1 MESEAD
7 KQQINSGDAKT
18 ELEQLKDK
26 LGECM
31 LRDRMQLKKRL
42 QGLLRRAKQD
52 LPVDRSLG
60 EVRRQIEQSIAI
72 VAARQ
77 CALPKIEYPASL
89 PVSEQRQRIAEAIRE
104 HPVVIVAGETGS
116 GKTTQLPKICLELG
130 RGLYGLIGHTQP
142 RRIAARSVASRI
154 AQELGGVIGDVVGF
168 KVRFSDQTKR
178 EGSIKLMTDGILLA
192 EIRSDPELLS
202 YDTIIVDEAHERSL
216 NIDFLLGYLKR
227 LMPRRPD
234 LKIIITS
241 ATINTEAFSRF
252 FGDAPVIEV
261 SGRSH
266 PVEII
271 YDPLKGDE
279 DDQDRDLPEA
289 IVHAVEKLDSIDA
302 SGDTL
307 VFLPGEREIR
317 EAADALHH
325 HSLPHTEI
333 IPLFSR
339 LSIAEQ
345 DKVFQPHK
353 GRRIVLATNVAE
365 TSLTVPGI
373 RFVVYSGLARIS
385 RYSPRTKV
393 QRLPIE
399 PISQASARQRAGR
412 CGRIAAGTCI
422 RLYAGDDFTKR
433 PAQTDPEIL
442 RTNLASVIL
451 QMASLGL
458 GDVAAFPFMDGPDSR
473 AISDGYRLLAEL
485 GAVDDEKRLTATG
498 RKLAHMSLDPR
509 LARMLIEA
517 DGKRSLHE
525 VLIIVAAL
533 SVQDPRLRPAEE
545 RQQADQ
551 KQALFND
558 ETSDFLTWL
567 KLWNWYHEQSQ
578 HLSRAKL
585 RKLCHDHFLSY
596 VRLREWHDLHG
607 QLLAQARELGM
618 QPNRKPAS
626 SDDIHQA
633 LLAGLLSH
641 VGMQGED
648 KQYLGARG
656 LKFALFPGS
665 SLRRKQPKWLMAAE
679 LVETSRLFA
688 RTVAAIDPVWLEAQA
703 AHLIKRD
710 YGEAVWSVKQ
720 ARVMVGERI
729 TLFGLPVAARK
740 AHYGPINPVAS
751 RELFIRHALVQG
763 EYKTSGRF
771 AAHNKGLVGDIEAQE
786 IKSRRHDLLISEEE
800 RFALFDALIPE
811 GIYSGQLFEQW
822 RKDAEAREPKL
833 LYLSREQ
840 LLRGDKAHST
850 RDYPDFWEKAGLKLK
865 LRYRFDTTHHA
876 DGVSLLV
883 PRLALGQLEA
893 ADFDWLVPGMLKEKL
908 TLLIKGLPKPLR
920 VHFVPAPAFAE
931 SAMQAMTFGKGHLL
945 LAFSRELKRMT
956 GVDVP
961 LMQWQT
967 LQLPAHLQMSFR
979 ILGDDGRTL
988 AEDTDLGLLKMR
1000 FAQADNSI
1008 AGAEDASIERSGMR
1022 NWDFGT
1028 LPESVVIRRGRLQLQ
1043 AWPTLIDEGDSV
1055 ALRLL
1060 ENRFE
1065 SIAAMRAG
1073 ICRLFMLAMH
1083 QQMDVLNKDMPG
1095 LKELM
1100 LYYATLG
1107 DPKRLKEELIRA
1119 AFMQQFLADG
1129 LPREQQEFENSLN
1142 AGRAGLVT
1150 TAHKLSRGM
1159 SEAIKAFVTLQQELD
1174 ASRAAALKPVVGD
1187 IRSQMTRLF
1196 EQGFMVRTQ
1205 ACWLQQ
1211 YPRYIEAARLRLQ
1224 KAGRNIVQDQRQQ
1237 ADVQRL
1243 WDAYISRRNDL
1254 AQKGIVQ
1261 PELESF
1267 RWQIEE
1273 LRVALFAQ
1281 TLKSAEP
1288 VSVQRLQRR
1297 WEELQF

>member
-1 MESEAD
+1 
-7 KQQINSGDAKT
+7 
-18 ELEQLKDK
+18 
-26 LGECM
+26 M
-31 LRDRMQLKKRL
+31 LRDRKQLKKRL
-42 QGLLRRAKQD
+42 QGLSRRNKQG

-60 EVRRQIEQSIAI
+60 EVRRQIEQSSAI
-72 VAARQ
+72 VAARRQ
-77 CALPKIEYPASL
+77 ALPEITYPASL
-89 PVSEQRQRIAEAIRE
+89 PVSEQRQRIADAIRE
-104 HPVVIVAGETGS
+104 NPVVIVAGETGS

-130 RGLYGLIGHTQP
+130 RGLHGLIGHTQP

-154 AQELGGVIGDVVGF
+154 AQELGSAIGDVVGF
-168 KVRFSDQTKR
+168 KVRFSDKTRR

-192 EIRSDPELLS
+192 EIRSDPELWA

-241 ATINTEAFSRF
+241 ATINTEAFSGF

-271 YDPLKGDE
+271 YDPVSGDE

-289 IVHAVEKLDSIDA
+289 IVHAVEQLGKIDA

-317 EAADALHH
+317 EASDALHR

-345 DKVFQPHK
+345 DKVFQSHK

-373 RFVVYSGLARIS
+373 RFVIDSGLARIS

-422 RLYAGDDFTKR
+422 RLYAEDDLAGR

-458 GDVAAFPFMDGPDSR
+458 GDVAAFPFMDGPEAR

-485 GAVDDEKRLTATG
+485 GAVDDARRLTEVG
-498 RKLAHMSLDPR
+498 QKLARMSLDPR

-517 DGKRSLHE
+517 DIKRSLHE

-551 KQALFND
+551 KQAIFND

-567 KLWNWYHEQSQ
+567 KLWNWYHEQSR

-585 RKLCHDHFLSY
+585 RRLCHDHFLSY

-607 QLLAQARELGM
+607 QLLAQARELDM
-618 QPNRKPAS
+618 KPNQQPAS

-656 LKFALFPGS
+656 LKFAIFPGS

-688 RTVAAIDPVWLEAQA
+688 RTVAAIDPDWLEAQA
-703 AHLIKRD
+703 SHLIKRD
-710 YGEAVWSVKQ
+710 YGEALWSARRAQVVAAVK
-720 ARVMVGERI
+720 I
-729 TLFGLPVAARK
+729 TLFGLPISSRR
-740 AHYGPINPVAS
+740 AHYGPIDPVVS

-763 EYKTSGRF
+763 EFKTSGRF
-771 AAHNKGLVGDIEAQE
+771 AAHNKRLIGEIEAQE
-786 IKSRRHDLLISEEE
+786 IKSRRHDLLISEDE
-800 RFALFDALIPE
+800 RFALFDAVIPE
-811 GIYSGQLFEQW
+811 GIYSGKLFEQW
-822 RKDAEAREPKL
+822 RRKAEADAPQL
-833 LYLSREQ
+833 LYLTREQ
-840 LLRGDKAHST
+840 LLRGEASHSKH
-850 RDYPDFWEKAGLKLK
+850 DYPDFWRKPGQVEGLKLK
-865 LRYRFDTTHHA
+865 LRYRFDTAHHA
-876 DGVSLLV
+876 DGVTLLV
-883 PRLALGQLEA
+883 PRAALGQLEA

-908 TLLIKGLPKPLR
+908 TLLIRGLPKALR
-920 VHFVPAPAFAE
+920 VHFVPAPVYAE
-931 SAMQAMTFGKGHLL
+931 TAMQAMPFGKGHLL
-945 LAFSRELKRMT
+945 LEFSRELKRMT

-967 LQLPAHLQMSFR
+967 LKLPAHLQMNFR
-979 ILGDDGRTL
+979 ILGEDGKTL
-988 AEDTDLGLLKMR
+988 AEDTDLGLLQLR
-1000 FAQADNSI
+1000 FPQANEVTDS
-1008 AGAEDASIERSGMR
+1008 AAETSIERSGIR
-1022 NWDFGT
+1022 SWDFGS
-1028 LPESVVIRRGRLQLQ
+1028 LPESVVIRRGKLQLQ
-1043 AWPTLIDEGDSV
+1043 AWPTLVDEGDSV

-1060 ENRFE
+1060 ENRAE
-1065 SIAAMRAG
+1065 SVAAMRAG
-1073 ICRLFMLAMH
+1073 ICRLFMLSMH
-1083 QQMDVLNKDMPG
+1083 QQVAMLNREMPG

-1107 DPKRLKEELIRA
+1107 DARRLKDDLIRA

-1129 LPREQQEFENSLN
+1129 LPRDQRDFDNRLH

-1150 TAHKLSRGM
+1150 TAHNLSRCM

-1174 ASRAAALKPVVGD
+1174 ASRAVVLQAVVAD
-1187 IRSQMTRLF
+1187 IRSQVARLF
-1196 EQGFMVRTQ
+1196 EQGFMARTQ
-1205 ACWLQQ
+1205 ACWLLQ
-1211 YPRYIEAARLRLQ
+1211 YPRYIEAARIRLQ
-1224 KAGRNIVQDQRQQ
+1224 KAGRNIAQDQRQQ

-1243 WDAYISRRNDL
+1243 WDAYIARLDGL
-1254 AQKGIVQ
+1254 AKKGIVQ

-1267 RWQIEE
+1267 RWQLEE

-1281 TLKSAEP
+1281 SLKAAEP

-1297 WEELQF
+1297 WQELQF

>member
-1 MESEAD
+1 MDSEAE
-7 KQQINSGDAKT
+7 KQAAGRDDAKA
-18 ELEQLKDK
+18 EIGLLRGMLDD
-26 LGECM
+26 CM
-31 LRDRMQLKKRL
+31 LRDRKPLKKRL
-42 QGLLRRAKQD
+42 QGLSRRVKQG

-60 EVRRQIEQSIAI
+60 KLRRQLEQSIAI
-72 VAARQ
+72 VAARKQ
-77 CALPKIEYPASL
+77 AAPEIEYPASL
-89 PVSEQRQRIAEAIRE
+89 PVSEQRQRIAETIRKN
-104 HPVVIVAGETGS
+104 PVVIVAGETGS

-130 RGLYGLIGHTQP
+130 RGLHGLIGHTQP
-142 RRIAARSVASRI
+142 RRIAARSVAGRI
-154 AQELGGVIGDVVGF
+154 AQELGGSIGDVVGF
-168 KVRFSDQTKR
+168 KVRFSDQTRR

-192 EIRSDPELLS
+192 EIRSDPELWA

-227 LMPRRPD
+227 LMPRRPE

-252 FGDAPVIEV
+252 FDNAPVIEV

-271 YDPLKGDE
+271 HEPLNGDE

-289 IVHAVEKLDSIDA
+289 IVHAVEKLGQIDA
-302 SGDTL
+302 TGDTL

-317 EAADALHH
+317 EATDALHH

-333 IPLFSR
+333 VPLFSR
-339 LSIAEQ
+339 LSAAEQ
-345 DKVFQPHK
+345 DRVFQPHK
-353 GRRIVLATNVAE
+353 GRRIVLSTNVAE

-373 RFVVYSGLARIS
+373 RFVIDSGLARIS

-399 PISQASARQRAGR
+399 PVSQASARQRAGR

-422 RLYAGDDFTKR
+422 RLYAEDDLAKR

-458 GDVAAFPFMDGPDSR
+458 GDVAAFPFMDGPEAR
-473 AISDGYRLLAEL
+473 AIGDGYRLLAEL
-485 GAVDDEKRLTATG
+485 GAVDDARRLTEVG
-498 RKLAHMSLDPR
+498 KKLAHMSLDPR

-517 DGKRSLHE
+517 DTKRSLHE

-545 RQQADQ
+545 RREADQ
-551 KQALFND
+551 RQAIFKD

-567 KLWNWYHEQSQ
+567 KLWNWYHEQSR
-578 HLSRAKL
+578 HLTRAKL
-585 RKLCHDHFLSY
+585 RKLCHEHFLSY

-607 QLLAQARELGM
+607 QLLAQTRELGM
-618 QPNRKPAS
+618 QPNRKPAG

-633 LLAGLLSH
+633 LLSGLLSH

-656 LKFALFPGS
+656 LKFAIFPGS
-665 SLRRKQPKWLMAAE
+665 SLRRKPPKWLMAAE

-688 RTVAAIDPVWLEAQA
+688 RTVAAIDPAWLETQA
-703 AHLIKRD
+703 AHLIRRN
-710 YGEAVWSVKQ
+710 YGEAVWS
-720 ARVMVGERI
+720 ARRAQVVAGEKI
-729 TLFGLPVAARK
+729 TLFGLPIASRK
-740 AHYGPINPVAS
+740 AHFGPIDPSVS

-763 EYKTSGRF
+763 EFKTSGRF
-771 AAHNKGLVGDIEAQE
+771 AAHNKRLIGEIEVQE
-786 IKSRRHDLLISEEE
+786 IKSRRHDLLISEEK
-800 RFALFDALIPE
+800 RAALFDAVIPE
-811 GIYSGQLFEQW
+811 GIYSGKLFEQW
-822 RKDAEAREPKL
+822 RRKAEAGAPQL

-840 LLRGDKAHST
+840 LLRSQTTHS
-850 RDYPDFWEKAGLKLK
+850 RHDYPDLWQKNGLKLK
-865 LRYRFDTTHHA
+865 LRYRFDIAHHA
-876 DGVSLLV
+876 DGVTLLV
-883 PRLALGQLEA
+883 PRAALGQLEA
-893 ADFDWLVPGMLKEKL
+893 ADFDWLVPGMLREKL
-908 TLLIKGLPKPLR
+908 TLLIKGLPKALR
-920 VHFVPAPAFAE
+920 VHFVPAPTFAE
-931 SAMQAMTFGKGHLL
+931 TAMRAMAFGKGHLL
-945 LAFSRELKRMT
+945 LEFSKELKRMT

-967 LQLPAHLQMSFR
+967 LKLPAHLQMGFR
-979 ILGDDGRTL
+979 ILGDDGETL
-988 AEDTDLGLLKMR
+988 AEDTDLNLLKMR
-1000 FAQADNSI
+1000 FARADDATESP
-1008 AGAEDASIERSGMR
+1008 AETSIERSGIR
-1022 NWDFGT
+1022 SWDFGS
-1028 LPESVVIRRGRLQLQ
+1028 LPESVVVRRGKLQLQ
-1043 AWPTLIDEGDSV
+1043 AWPTLVDEGDSV

-1060 ENRFE
+1060 ENRTE
-1065 SIAAMRAG
+1065 SLTAMRAG
-1073 ICRLFMLAMH
+1073 ICRLFMLSLH
-1083 QQMDVLNKDMPG
+1083 QQVAMLNREMPG

-1107 DPKRLKEELIRA
+1107 DARRLKDDLIRA
-1119 AFMQQFLADG
+1119 AFMQQFFADG
-1129 LPREQQEFENSLN
+1129 LPRDQRDFDSRLN

-1150 TAHKLSRGM
+1150 TAHKLSRCM

-1174 ASRAAALKPVVGD
+1174 ASRAAVLQAAVAD
-1187 IRSQMTRLF
+1187 IRSQMARLF
-1196 EQGFMVRTQ
+1196 EQGFMARTR
-1205 ACWLQQ
+1205 ACWLLQ
-1211 YPRYIEAARLRLQ
+1211 YPRYIEAARIRLQ
-1224 KAGRNIVQDQRQQ
+1224 KAGRNIAQDQRRQ

-1243 WDAYISRRNDL
+1243 WDAYIARCNDL
-1254 AQKGIVQ
+1254 AKKGIVQ

-1281 TLKSAEP
+1281 ALKSAEP
-1288 VSVQRLQRR
+1288 ISVQRLQKR
-1297 WEELQF
+1297 WQELQF